1 MLSNKSLALALCLTI
16 TGCAQTPQNDAE
28 GGHWWSFG
36 SDKAATKD
44 AVTQT
49 DAKPDAKPAA
59 GAKPAAPVT
68 AAASAKPAAPVA
80 AAAAKPA
87 APVAAAAS
95 AKPAA
100 PVAAAASAKPA
111 ALVAASAAPEAKADT
126 GSSWWPFSSKS
137 ADEKAADAKA
147 DLKADLKAA
156 TPAPAAAPAAPV
168 VAKTDS
174 ETHWWWPFESTSKP
188 KPLAKVDVTNVPMP
202 DPKITQAWLDD
213 YEPRLRAAIKDS
225 NLQLERRD
233 NVLVVIAPVDGSY
246 NPKRPTMLLPVTL
259 GPFTRV
265 AKAVEAD
272 PKTAVLV
279 LGHVDATGSAPA
291 SQALTKERAVS
302 IASIFSLSGLKQ
314 DRLMLRGMGDMMPR
328 AANDSTQGRALNRR
342 MEIMFTQRTTMLALL
357 SKYNSGKTPPVA
369 EMVAVQDVPAP
380 VAKAPA
386 KKAVAKKA
394 AAKPAAK
401 KAPAKP
407 AAKKPAPAKAKAK
420 AAAPAANDQAKN

>member
-49 DAKPDAKPAA
+49 DVKPDAKLAA
-59 GAKPAAPVT
+59 GAKPAAPL
-68 AAASAKPAAPVA
+68 AAASVKPAAPVA
-80 AAAAKPA
+80 AAPA
-87 APVAAAAS
+87 PAPV
-95 AKPAA
+95 
-100 PVAAAASAKPA
+100 
-111 ALVAASAAPEAKADT
+111 AKADT

-156 TPAPAAAPAAPV
+156 TPAPAAPAAAV

-357 SKYNSGKTPPVA
+357 SKYNSGKTLPVA

-380 VAKAPA
+380 AAAAKAPA
-386 KKAVAKKA
+386 KKAVAKKS

-420 AAAPAANDQAKN
+420 AAAPVVNDQAKN

>member
-44 AVTQT
+44 PVAQT
-49 DAKPDAKPAA
+49 DAKPDTKPDAKPAA
-59 GAKPAAPVT
+59 GAKPVE
-68 AAASAKPAAPVA
+68 PVA
-80 AAAAKPA
+80 AAAAP
-87 APVAAAAS
+87 
-95 AKPAA
+95 
-100 PVAAAASAKPA
+100 
-111 ALVAASAAPEAKADT
+111 AKADT
-126 GSSWWPFSSKS
+126 GYSWWPFSTKS
-137 ADEKAADAKA
+137 AEEKAADAKA
-147 DLKADLKAA
+147 DLKAA
-156 TPAPAAAPAAPV
+156 TPASDAAPV

-174 ETHWWWPFESTSKP
+174 EPRWWWPFESKP
-188 KPLAKVDVTNVPMP
+188 KPLAKVDVTNVQMP
-202 DPKITQAWLDD
+202 DPKITQAWLDE

-233 NVLVVIAPVDGSY
+233 NTLVVIAPVDGSY
-246 NPKRPTMLLPVTL
+246 NPKRPAMLLPVTL

-291 SQALTKERAVS
+291 SQALSKERAQS

-314 DRLMLRGMGDMMPR
+314 DRLMLRGMGDLMPR
-328 AANDSTQGRALNRR
+328 AANDSNQGRALNRR

-369 EMVAVQDVPAP
+369 EMVAVQNVPAP
-380 VAKAPA
+380 APAAKAPA
-386 KKAVAKKA
+386 KKATAKKA

-401 KAPAKP
+401 KAAAKP
-407 AAKKPAPAKAKAK
+407 AAKKPATAKAK
-420 AAAPAANDQAKN
+420 AAPASNDQAKN

>member
-44 AVTQT
+44 AVSQT
-49 DAKPDAKPAA
+49 DTKPDAKPVVAA
-59 GAKPAAPVT
+59 KAP
-68 AAASAKPAAPVA
+68 APVA
-80 AAAAKPA
+80 PA
-87 APVAAAAS
+87 AEAP
-95 AKPAA
+95 A
-100 PVAAAASAKPA
+100 PV
-111 ALVAASAAPEAKADT
+111 AKADT
-126 GSSWWPFSSKS
+126 GSSWWPFSSK
-137 ADEKAADAKA
+137 ADDAKA

-156 TPAPAAAPAAPV
+156 TPASGAPTAAPAAAPA
-168 VAKTDS
+168 VAKTD
-174 ETHWWWPFESTSKP
+174 TDTKWWWPFESKP
-188 KPLAKVDVTNVPMP
+188 KPLAKVDVANIPMP

-213 YEPRLRAAIKDS
+213 YEPRLRLAIKDS

-265 AKAVEAD
+265 AKAVEGD

-279 LGHVDATGSAPA
+279 LGHVDTSGAEPV
-291 SQALTKERAVS
+291 SQALTKERAQS

-314 DRLMLRGMGDMMPR
+314 DRLMLRGMGDLMPR

-357 SKYNSGKTPPVA
+357 SKYNSANPPKA

-380 VAKAPA
+380 AAAPVKKAAAPA
-386 KKAVAKKA
+386 KKTVAKKA

-407 AAKKPAPAKAKAK
+407 AAKKPAPAKA
-420 AAAPAANDQAKN
+420 AAPAATNDQAKN

>member
-16 TGCAQTPQNDAE
+16 TGCAQNPQNDASGE
-28 GGHWWSFG
+28 HWWAFG
-36 SDKAATKD
+36 FDK
-44 AVTQT
+44 
-49 DAKPDAKPAA
+49 
-59 GAKPAAPVT
+59 
-68 AAASAKPAAPVA
+68 S
-80 AAAAKPA
+80 AAKD
-87 APVAAAAS
+87 VT
-95 AKPAA
+95 
-100 PVAAAASAKPA
+100 
-111 ALVAASAAPEAKADT
+111 AKAD
-126 GSSWWPFSSKS
+126 
-137 ADEKAADAKA
+137 AKAADAKA

-156 TPAPAAAPAAPV
+156 TPAPTTAPV
-168 VAKTDS
+168 VAKT
-174 ETHWWWPFESTSKP
+174 ETDTKWWWPFESKP
-188 KPLAKVDVTNVPMP
+188 KPLSKVDVTNIPMP

-246 NPKRPTMLLPVTL
+246 NPKRPAMLLPVTL

-265 AKAVEAD
+265 AKAVESD

-279 LGHVDATGSAPA
+279 LGHIDTVQNQP
-291 SQALTKERAVS
+291 LTKERAQS

-314 DRLMLRGMGDMMPR
+314 DRLMLRGMGDLMPR

-357 SKYNSGKTPPVA
+357 SKYQSGKTPPVA

-380 VAKAPA
+380 AAVTKAPA

-407 AAKKPAPAKAKAK
+407 AAKKPAPAKAKA
-420 AAAPAANDQAKN
+420 AAPAANDQANN

>member
-49 DAKPDAKPAA
+49 DAKPAA
-59 GAKPAAPVT
+59 GAKPV
-68 AAASAKPAAPVA
+68 APVA
-80 AAAAKPA
+80 AAAAAPA
-87 APVAAAAS
+87 PAAAA
-95 AKPAA
+95 APA
-100 PVAAAASAKPA
+100 PV
-111 ALVAASAAPEAKADT
+111 AKADT
-126 GSSWWPFSSKS
+126 GSSWWPFFSKS

-156 TPAPAAAPAAPV
+156 TPAATPDAAPA
-168 VAKTDS
+168 VAKTDT
-174 ETHWWWPFESTSKP
+174 ETKWWWPFESKP

-225 NLQLERRD
+225 NLQLERRE

-246 NPKRPTMLLPVTL
+246 NPKRPAMLLPVTL

-265 AKAVEAD
+265 AKAVEGD

-279 LGHVDATGSAPA
+279 LGHVDTNGAEPV
-291 SQALTKERAVS
+291 SQALTRERAQS

-314 DRLMLRGMGDMMPR
+314 DRLMMRGMGDLMPR
-328 AANDSTQGRALNRR
+328 AANDSNQGRALNRR
-342 MEIMFTQRTTMLALL
+342 MEILFTQRTTMLALL
-357 SKYNSGKTPPVA
+357 SKYNSGKPPVA
-369 EMVAVQDVPAP
+369 DMVAVQTAPAPVPAP
-380 VAKAPA
+380 AAKKAAPA
-386 KKAVAKKA
+386 KKAPAKKA

-401 KAPAKP
+401 KAAAKP
-407 AAKKPAPAKAKAK
+407 AAKKAAPK

>member
-36 SDKAATKD
+36 SDKATTKD

-59 GAKPAAPVT
+59 GAKPAAPV
-68 AAASAKPAAPVA
+68 AAAAPVA
-80 AAAAKPA
+80 SAPA
-87 APVAAAAS
+87 
-95 AKPAA
+95 PA
-100 PVAAAASAKPA
+100 
-111 ALVAASAAPEAKADT
+111 AKADT

-156 TPAPAAAPAAPV
+156 TPAPDAAPA

-174 ETHWWWPFESTSKP
+174 ETHWWWPFESKP

-246 NPKRPTMLLPVTL
+246 NPKRPAMLLPVTL

-279 LGHVDATGSAPA
+279 LGHVDATGTAPA
-291 SQALTKERAVS
+291 SQALTKERAQS

-314 DRLMLRGMGDMMPR
+314 DRLMLRGMGDLMPR

-357 SKYNSGKTPPVA
+357 SKYQSGKTPPVA
-369 EMVAVQDVPAP
+369 EMVAVQNVPAP
-380 VAKAPA
+380 APAAKAPA
-386 KKAVAKKA
+386 KKAPAAKKA

-407 AAKKPAPAKAKAK
+407 AAKKPAPAKAKA
-420 AAAPAANDQAKN
+420 AAPAANDQAKN

>member
-36 SDKAATKD
+36 SDKATTKD

-59 GAKPAAPVT
+59 GAKPAAPV
-68 AAASAKPAAPVA
+68 AAAAAPVA
-80 AAAAKPA
+80 AAAA
-87 APVAAAAS
+87 PVAAA
-95 AKPAA
+95 PA
-100 PVAAAASAKPA
+100 PA
-111 ALVAASAAPEAKADT
+111 AKADT

-156 TPAPAAAPAAPV
+156 TPAPDAAPA

-174 ETHWWWPFESTSKP
+174 ETHWWWPFESKP

-202 DPKITQAWLDD
+202 DPKVTQAWLDD

-246 NPKRPTMLLPVTL
+246 NPKRPAMLLPVTL

-265 AKAVEAD
+265 AKAVESD

-279 LGHVDATGSAPA
+279 LGHVDATGTAPA
-291 SQALTKERAVS
+291 SQALTRERAQS

-314 DRLMLRGMGDMMPR
+314 DRLMLRGMGDLMPR

-357 SKYNSGKTPPVA
+357 SKYQSGKTPPVA
-369 EMVAVQDVPAP
+369 EMVAVQNVPAP
-380 VAKAPA
+380 APAAKAPA
-386 KKAVAKKA
+386 KKAPAAKKA

-407 AAKKPAPAKAKAK
+407 AAKKPAPAKAKA
-420 AAAPAANDQAKN
+420 ATPVANDQAKN

>member
-16 TGCAQTPQNDAE
+16 TGCAQTPQNDAD

-36 SDKAATKD
+36 SDKATTKD

-49 DAKPDAKPAA
+49 DAKPAA
-59 GAKPAAPVT
+59 GAKPAAPV
-68 AAASAKPAAPVA
+68 A
-80 AAAAKPA
+80 AAAAPA
-87 APVAAAAS
+87 PAPA
-95 AKPAA
+95 
-100 PVAAAASAKPA
+100 
-111 ALVAASAAPEAKADT
+111 AKADT

-156 TPAPAAAPAAPV
+156 TPAPAAAPAPA

-174 ETHWWWPFESTSKP
+174 ETHWWWPFESKP

-213 YEPRLRAAIKDS
+213 YEPRLRVAIKDS

-246 NPKRPTMLLPVTL
+246 NPKRPGMLLPVTL

-265 AKAVEAD
+265 AKAVEGD

-279 LGHVDATGSAPA
+279 LGHVDTTGAEA
-291 SQALTKERAVS
+291 QSQALTKERAQS

-314 DRLMLRGMGDMMPR
+314 DRLMLRGMGDLMPR
-328 AANDSTQGRALNRR
+328 AANDSNQGRALNRR

-357 SKYNSGKTPPVA
+357 SKYNSANPPKA

-380 VAKAPA
+380 APAPAAKAPA
-386 KKAVAKKA
+386 KKAPVKKA

-407 AAKKPAPAKAKAK
+407 AAKKPAPAKAKA
-420 AAAPAANDQAKN
+420 ATPAATDQAKN

>member
-36 SDKAATKD
+36 SDKTATKD
-44 AVTQT
+44 AVSQT

-59 GAKPAAPVT
+59 GAKPVE
-68 AAASAKPAAPVA
+68 PVA
-80 AAAAKPA
+80 AAAAPA
-87 APVAAAAS
+87 
-95 AKPAA
+95 PA
-100 PVAAAASAKPA
+100 
-111 ALVAASAAPEAKADT
+111 AKADT
-126 GSSWWPFSSKS
+126 GYSWWPFSTKS
-137 ADEKAADAKA
+137 AEEKAADAKA

-156 TPAPAAAPAAPV
+156 TPTSDAAPV
-168 VAKTDS
+168 IAKTDT
-174 ETHWWWPFESTSKP
+174 EPHWWWPFESKP
-188 KPLAKVDVTNVPMP
+188 KPLAKVDVTNVQMP

-213 YEPRLRAAIKDS
+213 YEPRLREAIKGS
-225 NLQLERRD
+225 TLQLERRD

-246 NPKRPTMLLPVTL
+246 NPKRPAMLLPVTL

-291 SQALTKERAVS
+291 SQALSKERAQS

-314 DRLMLRGMGDMMPR
+314 DRLMLRGMGDLMPR
-328 AANDSTQGRALNRR
+328 AANDSNQGRALNRR

-380 VAKAPA
+380 APAAKAKAPA
-386 KKAVAKKA
+386 KKAPAKKA

-401 KAPAKP
+401 KAAAKP
-407 AAKKPAPAKAKAK
+407 AAKKPAAAKAK
-420 AAAPAANDQAKN
+420 AAAPASNDQAKN

>member
-1 MLSNKSLALALCLTI
+1 MS
-16 TGCAQTPQNDAE
+16 
-28 GGHWWSFG
+28 
-36 SDKAATKD
+36 
-44 AVTQT
+44 QT

-59 GAKPAAPVT
+59 GAKPAAPV
-68 AAASAKPAAPVA
+68 A
-80 AAAAKPA
+80 AAAAPA
-87 APVAAAAS
+87 PAPAPAPV
-95 AKPAA
+95 
-100 PVAAAASAKPA
+100 
-111 ALVAASAAPEAKADT
+111 AKADT

-147 DLKADLKAA
+147 DLTADLKAA
-156 TPAPAAAPAAPV
+156 TPAPAAAPA
-168 VAKTDS
+168 VAKNDT
-174 ETHWWWPFESTSKP
+174 ETHWWWPFESKP

-246 NPKRPTMLLPVTL
+246 NPKRPAMLLPVTL

-291 SQALTKERAVS
+291 SQALTKERAQS

-314 DRLMLRGMGDMMPR
+314 DRLMLRGMGDLMPR
-328 AANDSTQGRALNRR
+328 AANDSNQGRALNRR

-380 VAKAPA
+380 APAAKTAA
-386 KKAVAKKA
+386 KKAPVAKKA

-407 AAKKPAPAKAKAK
+407 AAKKPAPAKAKA
-420 AAAPAANDQAKN
+420 ATPAANDQAKN

>member
-1 MLSNKSLALALCLTI
+1 MLSNKSLALALCLSI

-44 AVTQT
+44 AVSQT
-49 DAKPDAKPAA
+49 DAKPD
-59 GAKPAAPVT
+59 
-68 AAASAKPAAPVA
+68 
-80 AAAAKPA
+80 AKPA

-100 PVAAAASAKPA
+100 PVAAAAGAKPA
-111 ALVAASAAPEAKADT
+111 APVAAAPAPAPVAKADT

-156 TPAPAAAPAAPV
+156 TPAPAAAPA
-168 VAKTDS
+168 VAKNDT
-174 ETHWWWPFESTSKP
+174 ETHWWWPFESKP

-246 NPKRPTMLLPVTL
+246 NPKRPAMLLPVTL

-279 LGHVDATGSAPA
+279 LGHVDATGAAPA
-291 SQALTKERAVS
+291 SQALTKERAQS

-380 VAKAPA
+380 APVAKASA
-386 KKAVAKKA
+386 KKTVAKKS

-401 KAPAKP
+401 KAPAKA
-407 AAKKPAPAKAKAK
+407 AAKKPAAAKAKAK

>member
-44 AVTQT
+44 AMTQT

-59 GAKPAAPVT
+59 GAKPAAPV
-68 AAASAKPAAPVA
+68 AAAPAPAP
-80 AAAAKPA
+80 
-87 APVAAAAS
+87 AS
-95 AKPAA
+95 APA
-100 PVAAAASAKPA
+100 
-111 ALVAASAAPEAKADT
+111 AKADT

-147 DLKADLKAA
+147 ADLKADLKAA
-156 TPAPAAAPAAPV
+156 TPAPAAAPA

-174 ETHWWWPFESTSKP
+174 ETHWWWPFESKP
-188 KPLAKVDVTNVPMP
+188 KPLSKVDVTNVPMP

-246 NPKRPTMLLPVTL
+246 NPKRPAMLLPVTL

-279 LGHVDATGSAPA
+279 LGHVDATGTAPA
-291 SQALTKERAVS
+291 SQALSKERAQS

-314 DRLMLRGMGDMMPR
+314 DRLMLRGMGDLMPR

-369 EMVAVQDVPAP
+369 EMVAVQNVPAP
-380 VAKAPA
+380 APAAKAPA
-386 KKAVAKKA
+386 KKAPAAKKA

-407 AAKKPAPAKAKAK
+407 AAKKAAPAKAK
-420 AAAPAANDQAKN
+420 AAAPANDQAKN

>member
-44 AVTQT
+44 AVAQT

-59 GAKPAAPVT
+59 GAKPAAPV
-68 AAASAKPAAPVA
+68 SA
-80 AAAAKPA
+80 AAAP
-87 APVAAAAS
+87 
-95 AKPAA
+95 
-100 PVAAAASAKPA
+100 
-111 ALVAASAAPEAKADT
+111 AASAAPAPVAKADT
-126 GSSWWPFSSKS
+126 GFNWWPFASKG
-137 ADEKAADAKA
+137 ADEKAAEAKA

-156 TPAPAAAPAAPV
+156 EPAPS
-168 VAKTDS
+168 VAKTDT
-174 ETHWWWPFESTSKP
+174 ETHWWWPFESKP

-246 NPKRPTMLLPVTL
+246 NPKRPSMLLPVTL

-265 AKAVEAD
+265 AKAVESD

-279 LGHVDATGSAPA
+279 LGHVDATGTAPA
-291 SQALTKERAVS
+291 SQALTKERAQS

-314 DRLMLRGMGDMMPR
+314 DRLMLRGMGDLMPR

-357 SKYNSGKTPPVA
+357 SKYQSGKTPPAA

-380 VAKAPA
+380 APAAKAPA
-386 KKAVAKKA
+386 KKAPVAKKA

-407 AAKKPAPAKAKAK
+407 AAKKPVPAKAK

>member
-44 AVTQT
+44 AVSQADT
-49 DAKPDAKPAA
+49 KPDAKPAVA
-59 GAKPAAPVT
+59 AKAP
-68 AAASAKPAAPVA
+68 APVA
-80 AAAAKPA
+80 PAAAPA
-87 APVAAAAS
+87 PAPV
-95 AKPAA
+95 
-100 PVAAAASAKPA
+100 
-111 ALVAASAAPEAKADT
+111 AKADT
-126 GSSWWPFSSKS
+126 GSSWWPFSSK
-137 ADEKAADAKA
+137 ADDAKA

-156 TPAPAAAPAAPV
+156 TPASGAPADAPAAAPA
-168 VAKTDS
+168 VAKTD
-174 ETHWWWPFESTSKP
+174 TDAKWWWPFESKP
-188 KPLAKVDVTNVPMP
+188 KPLAKVDVANIPMP

-213 YEPRLRAAIKDS
+213 YEPRLRLAIKDS

-246 NPKRPTMLLPVTL
+246 NPKRPAMLLPVTL

-265 AKAVEAD
+265 AKAVEGD

-279 LGHVDATGSAPA
+279 LGHVDTSGAEPV
-291 SQALTKERAVS
+291 SQALTKERAQS

-314 DRLMLRGMGDMMPR
+314 DRLMLRGMGDLMPR
-328 AANDSTQGRALNRR
+328 AANDSNQGRALNRR

-357 SKYNSGKTPPVA
+357 SKYNSANPPKA

-380 VAKAPA
+380 AAAPVKKAAAPA
-386 KKAVAKKA
+386 KKTVAKKA

-407 AAKKPAPAKAKAK
+407 AAKKPAPAKA
-420 AAAPAANDQAKN
+420 AAPAATNDQAKN

>member
-59 GAKPAAPVT
+59 GAKPAAPVA
-68 AAASAKPAAPVA
+68 AAASTKPVAPVVA
-80 AAAAKPA
+80 ATSAKPA

-100 PVAAAASAKPA
+100 P
-111 ALVAASAAPEAKADT
+111 VAASAAPEAKADT

-156 TPAPAAAPAAPV
+156 TPAPAAAPAAPAI
-168 VAKTDS
+168 AKTDS
-174 ETHWWWPFESTSKP
+174 ETHWWWPFESKP

-279 LGHVDATGSAPA
+279 LGHVDSTGSAPA

-357 SKYNSGKTPPVA
+357 SKYSSGKTPPVA

-380 VAKAPA
+380 AAVAKAPA
-386 KKAVAKKA
+386 KKAVAKKS

-407 AAKKPAPAKAKAK
+407 AAKKPAPAKAKV
-420 AAAPAANDQAKN
+420 AAPVANDQAKN

>member
-44 AVTQT
+44 VVTQT

-68 AAASAKPAAPVA
+68 AAAAPTPAPTPAPAPV
-80 AAAAKPA
+80 
-87 APVAAAAS
+87 
-95 AKPAA
+95 
-100 PVAAAASAKPA
+100 
-111 ALVAASAAPEAKADT
+111 AKADT
-126 GSSWWPFSSKS
+126 GSSWWPFSSKN
-137 ADEKAADAKA
+137 ADDKAAVAKA
-147 DLKADLKAA
+147 DLKADVKAA
-156 TPAPAAAPAAPV
+156 EPAPA
-168 VAKTDS
+168 VAKNDT
-174 ETHWWWPFESTSKP
+174 ETHWWWPFESKP

-246 NPKRPTMLLPVTL
+246 NPKRPEMLLPVTL

-291 SQALTKERAVS
+291 SQALTKQRAQS

-314 DRLMLRGMGDMMPR
+314 DRLMLRGMGDLMPR
-328 AANDSTQGRALNRR
+328 AANDSSQGRALNRR

-357 SKYNSGKTPPVA
+357 SKYQSGKTPPVA

-380 VAKAPA
+380 AAKATAKKAPA
-386 KKAVAKKA
+386 AKKATAKKA
-394 AAKPAAK
+394 AAKPATK

-407 AAKKPAPAKAKAK
+407 AAKKAAPAKAKA
-420 AAAPAANDQAKN
+420 ADPANDQAKN

>member
-16 TGCAQTPQNDAE
+16 TGCAQTPQNDAD

-44 AVTQT
+44 AVAQT
-49 DAKPDAKPAA
+49 DAKPAA
-59 GAKPAAPVT
+59 GAKPA
-68 AAASAKPAAPVA
+68 SPVA
-80 AAAAKPA
+80 AAAAPA
-87 APVAAAAS
+87 
-95 AKPAA
+95 
-100 PVAAAASAKPA
+100 
-111 ALVAASAAPEAKADT
+111 AKADT

-137 ADEKAADAKA
+137 ADDKAADAKA

-156 TPAPAAAPAAPV
+156 TPAPDAAA

-174 ETHWWWPFESTSKP
+174 ETHWWWPFESKP

-246 NPKRPTMLLPVTL
+246 NPKRPAMLLPVTL

-279 LGHVDATGSAPA
+279 LGHVDATGTAPA
-291 SQALTKERAVS
+291 SQALSKERAQS

-314 DRLMLRGMGDMMPR
+314 DRLMLRGMGDLMPR

-369 EMVAVQDVPAP
+369 EMVAVQNAPAP
-380 VAKAPA
+380 APAAAKAPA
-386 KKAVAKKA
+386 KKAPVAKKA

-407 AAKKPAPAKAKAK
+407 AAKKPAAVKAK
-420 AAAPAANDQAKN
+420 AAAPANDQAKN

>member
-44 AVTQT
+44 PVAQT
-49 DAKPDAKPAA
+49 DAKPAA
-59 GAKPAAPVT
+59 GAKPVE
-68 AAASAKPAAPVA
+68 PVA
-80 AAAAKPA
+80 AAAAP
-87 APVAAAAS
+87 
-95 AKPAA
+95 
-100 PVAAAASAKPA
+100 
-111 ALVAASAAPEAKADT
+111 AKADT
-126 GSSWWPFSSKS
+126 GYSWWPFSTKS
-137 ADEKAADAKA
+137 AEEKAADAKA

-156 TPAPAAAPAAPV
+156 TPASDAAPV

-174 ETHWWWPFESTSKP
+174 EPRWWWPFESKP
-188 KPLAKVDVTNVPMP
+188 KPLAKVDVTNVQMP
-202 DPKITQAWLDD
+202 DPKITQAWLDE

-233 NVLVVIAPVDGSY
+233 NTLVVIAPVDGSY
-246 NPKRPTMLLPVTL
+246 NPKRPAMLLPVTL

-291 SQALTKERAVS
+291 SQALSKERAQS

-314 DRLMLRGMGDMMPR
+314 DRLMLRGMGDLMPR
-328 AANDSTQGRALNRR
+328 AANDSNQGRALNRR

-369 EMVAVQDVPAP
+369 EMVAVQNVPAP
-380 VAKAPA
+380 APAAKAPA
-386 KKAVAKKA
+386 KKATAKKA

-401 KAPAKP
+401 KAAAKP
-407 AAKKPAPAKAKAK
+407 AAKKPATAKAK
-420 AAAPAANDQAKN
+420 AAPASNDQAKN

>member
-36 SDKAATKD
+36 SDKAVTKD

-59 GAKPAAPVT
+59 GAKPAAPV
-68 AAASAKPAAPVA
+68 SA
-80 AAAAKPA
+80 AAAPTA
-87 APVAAAAS
+87 APA
-95 AKPAA
+95 PA
-100 PVAAAASAKPA
+100 
-111 ALVAASAAPEAKADT
+111 AKADT

-156 TPAPAAAPAAPV
+156 EPAPA
-168 VAKTDS
+168 VAKTDT
-174 ETHWWWPFESTSKP
+174 ETHWWWPFESKP

-246 NPKRPTMLLPVTL
+246 NPKRPAMLLPVTL

-279 LGHVDATGSAPA
+279 LGHVDATGTAPA
-291 SQALTKERAVS
+291 SQALTKERAQS

-314 DRLMLRGMGDMMPR
+314 DRLMLRGMGDLMPR

-357 SKYNSGKTPPVA
+357 SKYQSGKTPPAA
-369 EMVAVQDVPAP
+369 EMVAVQNVPAP
-380 VAKAPA
+380 APAAKAPA
-386 KKAVAKKA
+386 KKAPAAKKA

-407 AAKKPAPAKAKAK
+407 AAKKPAPAKAKAATP
-420 AAAPAANDQAKN
+420 AATPAANDQAKN

>member
-59 GAKPAAPVT
+59 GAKPVE
-68 AAASAKPAAPVA
+68 PVA
-80 AAAAKPA
+80 AAAAPA
-87 APVAAAAS
+87 
-95 AKPAA
+95 PA
-100 PVAAAASAKPA
+100 
-111 ALVAASAAPEAKADT
+111 AKADT
-126 GSSWWPFSSKS
+126 GYSWWPFSTKS
-137 ADEKAADAKA
+137 AEEKAADAKA

-156 TPAPAAAPAAPV
+156 TPTSDAAPV
-168 VAKTDS
+168 VAKTDT
-174 ETHWWWPFESTSKP
+174 EPHWWWPFESKP
-188 KPLAKVDVTNVPMP
+188 KPLAKVDVTNVQMP

-213 YEPRLRAAIKDS
+213 YEPRLREAIKGS

-246 NPKRPTMLLPVTL
+246 NPKRPAMLLPVTL

-291 SQALTKERAVS
+291 SQALSKERAQS

-314 DRLMLRGMGDMMPR
+314 DRLMLRGMGDLMPR
-328 AANDSTQGRALNRR
+328 AANDSNQGRALNRR
-342 MEIMFTQRTTMLALL
+342 MEIMFIQRTTMLALL

-380 VAKAPA
+380 APAAKAPA
-386 KKAVAKKA
+386 KKAPAKKA

-401 KAPAKP
+401 KAAAKP
-407 AAKKPAPAKAKAK
+407 AAKKPAAAKAK
-420 AAAPAANDQAKN
+420 AAAPASNDQAKN

>member
-59 GAKPAAPVT
+59 GAKPVE
-68 AAASAKPAAPVA
+68 PVA
-80 AAAAKPA
+80 AAAAAPA
-87 APVAAAAS
+87 
-95 AKPAA
+95 PA
-100 PVAAAASAKPA
+100 
-111 ALVAASAAPEAKADT
+111 AKADT
-126 GSSWWPFSSKS
+126 GYSWWPFSTKS
-137 ADEKAADAKA
+137 AEEKAADAKA

-156 TPAPAAAPAAPV
+156 TPTSDAAPV
-168 VAKTDS
+168 VAKTDT
-174 ETHWWWPFESTSKP
+174 EPHWWWPFESKP
-188 KPLAKVDVTNVPMP
+188 KPLAKVDVTNVQMP

-213 YEPRLRAAIKDS
+213 YEPRLREAIKGS
-225 NLQLERRD
+225 TLQLERRD

-246 NPKRPTMLLPVTL
+246 NPKRPAMLLPVTL

-291 SQALTKERAVS
+291 SQALSKERAQS

-314 DRLMLRGMGDMMPR
+314 DRLMLRGMGDLMPR
-328 AANDSTQGRALNRR
+328 AANDSNQGRALNRR

-380 VAKAPA
+380 APAAKAKAPA
-386 KKAVAKKA
+386 KKAPAKKA

-401 KAPAKP
+401 KAAAKP
-407 AAKKPAPAKAKAK
+407 AAKKPAAAKAK
-420 AAAPAANDQAKN
+420 AAAPASNDQAKN

>member
-44 AVTQT
+44 TVTQT

-59 GAKPAAPVT
+59 GAKPAAPV
-68 AAASAKPAAPVA
+68 A
-80 AAAAKPA
+80 AAAAAPA
-87 APVAAAAS
+87 PAPA
-95 AKPAA
+95 PA
-100 PVAAAASAKPA
+100 
-111 ALVAASAAPEAKADT
+111 AKADT
-126 GSSWWPFSSKS
+126 GSSWWPFSSKT

-156 TPAPAAAPAAPV
+156 EPAPA
-168 VAKTDS
+168 VAKNDT
-174 ETHWWWPFESTSKP
+174 ETHWWWPFESKP

-246 NPKRPTMLLPVTL
+246 NPKRPAMLLPVTL

-279 LGHVDATGSAPA
+279 LGHVDATGTAPA
-291 SQALTKERAVS
+291 SQALTKERAQS

-314 DRLMLRGMGDMMPR
+314 DRLMLRGMGDLMPR
-328 AANDSTQGRALNRR
+328 AANDSNQGRALNRR

-357 SKYNSGKTPPVA
+357 SKYQSGKTPPAA

-380 VAKAPA
+380 APAAKAPA
-386 KKAVAKKA
+386 KKAPAKKA

-407 AAKKPAPAKAKAK
+407 AAKKPAPAKAKA
-420 AAAPAANDQAKN
+420 AAPATDQAKN

>member
-44 AVTQT
+44 PVAQT

-59 GAKPAAPVT
+59 GAKPVE
-68 AAASAKPAAPVA
+68 PVA
-80 AAAAKPA
+80 AAAAPA
-87 APVAAAAS
+87 S
-95 AKPAA
+95 T
-100 PVAAAASAKPA
+100 
-111 ALVAASAAPEAKADT
+111 AKADT
-126 GSSWWPFSSKS
+126 GYSWWPFSTKT
-137 ADEKAADAKA
+137 AEEKAADAKA

-156 TPAPAAAPAAPV
+156 TPASDAAPV

-174 ETHWWWPFESTSKP
+174 EPRWWWPFESKP

-202 DPKITQAWLDD
+202 DPKVTQAWLDE

-233 NVLVVIAPVDGSY
+233 NTLVVIAPVDGSY
-246 NPKRPTMLLPVTL
+246 NPKRPAMLLPVTL

-291 SQALTKERAVS
+291 SQALSKERAQS

-314 DRLMLRGMGDMMPR
+314 DRLMLRGMGDLMPR
-328 AANDSTQGRALNRR
+328 AANDSNQGRALNRR

-369 EMVAVQDVPAP
+369 EMVAVQNVPAP
-380 VAKAPA
+380 APAAKAPA
-386 KKAVAKKA
+386 KKATAKKA

-401 KAPAKP
+401 KAAAKP
-407 AAKKPAPAKAKAK
+407 AAKKPATAKAK
-420 AAAPAANDQAKN
+420 AAPASNDQAKN

>member
-28 GGHWWSFG
+28 GGHWWAFG

-59 GAKPAAPVT
+59 GAKPAAPV
-68 AAASAKPAAPVA
+68 A
-80 AAAAKPA
+80 AAAAPA
-87 APVAAAAS
+87 PAAAPAAAPAPVA
-95 AKPAA
+95 
-100 PVAAAASAKPA
+100 
-111 ALVAASAAPEAKADT
+111 KAET

-156 TPAPAAAPAAPV
+156 TPAPTPGAAPA
-168 VAKTDS
+168 VAKTDT
-174 ETHWWWPFESTSKP
+174 ETKWWWPFESKP

-225 NLQLERRD
+225 NLQLERRE

-246 NPKRPTMLLPVTL
+246 NPKRPAMLLPVTL

-265 AKAVEAD
+265 AKAVEGD

-279 LGHVDATGSAPA
+279 LGHVDTNGAEPV
-291 SQALTKERAVS
+291 SQALTRERAQS

-314 DRLMLRGMGDMMPR
+314 DRLMMRGMGDLMPR
-328 AANDSTQGRALNRR
+328 AANDSNQGRALNRR

-357 SKYNSGKTPPVA
+357 SKYNSGKPPVA
-369 EMVAVQDVPAP
+369 EMVAVQTAPAPVPAP
-380 VAKAPA
+380 AAKAAAPAKKAPA
-386 KKAVAKKA
+386 KKAAAKPVAKKA

-401 KAPAKP
+401 KPAPKADAPAT
-407 AAKKPAPAKAKAK
+407 
-420 AAAPAANDQAKN
+420 NDQAKN

>member
-28 GGHWWSFG
+28 GGHWWSLG

-59 GAKPAAPVT
+59 GAKPAAPVA
-68 AAASAKPAAPVA
+68 AAAS
-80 AAAAKPA
+80 AKPA

-111 ALVAASAAPEAKADT
+111 APVAAAPAPAPVAKADT

-357 SKYNSGKTPPVA
+357 SKYSSGKTLPVA

-380 VAKAPA
+380 AAAAKAPA
-386 KKAVAKKA
+386 KKAVTKKS

-407 AAKKPAPAKAKAK
+407 ATKKPAPAKAKAK
-420 AAAPAANDQAKN
+420 AAAPVANDQAKN

>member
-36 SDKAATKD
+36 SDKATTKD

-59 GAKPAAPVT
+59 GAKPAAPV
-68 AAASAKPAAPVA
+68 AAAAAPVA
-80 AAAAKPA
+80 SAPAPAAKA
-87 APVAAAAS
+87 
-95 AKPAA
+95 
-100 PVAAAASAKPA
+100 
-111 ALVAASAAPEAKADT
+111 ET

-156 TPAPAAAPAAPV
+156 TPAPDAAPA

-174 ETHWWWPFESTSKP
+174 ETHWWWPFESKP

-246 NPKRPTMLLPVTL
+246 NPKRPAMLLPVTL

-279 LGHVDATGSAPA
+279 LGHVDATGTAPA
-291 SQALTKERAVS
+291 SQALTTERAQS

-314 DRLMLRGMGDMMPR
+314 DRLMLRGMGDLMPR

-357 SKYNSGKTPPVA
+357 SKYQSGKTPPVA
-369 EMVAVQDVPAP
+369 EMVAVQNVPAP
-380 VAKAPA
+380 APAAKTPA
-386 KKAVAKKA
+386 KKAPAAKKA

-407 AAKKPAPAKAKAK
+407 AAKKPAPAKAKA
-420 AAAPAANDQAKN
+420 AAPAANDQAKN

>member
-16 TGCAQTPQNDAE
+16 TGCAQTPQNDAD

-49 DAKPDAKPAA
+49 EAKPAA
-59 GAKPAAPVT
+59 GAKPAAPV
-68 AAASAKPAAPVA
+68 A
-80 AAAAKPA
+80 AAAAPA
-87 APVAAAAS
+87 
-95 AKPAA
+95 
-100 PVAAAASAKPA
+100 
-111 ALVAASAAPEAKADT
+111 AKADS

-156 TPAPAAAPAAPV
+156 TPAPAAADAPA

-174 ETHWWWPFESTSKP
+174 ETHWWWPFESKP

-246 NPKRPTMLLPVTL
+246 NPKRPAMLLPVTL

-279 LGHVDATGSAPA
+279 LGHVDATGTAPA
-291 SQALTKERAVS
+291 SQALSKERAQS

-314 DRLMLRGMGDMMPR
+314 DRLMLRGMGDLMPR

-369 EMVAVQDVPAP
+369 EMVAVQNVPAP
-380 VAKAPA
+380 APAAKTPA
-386 KKAVAKKA
+386 KKAPVAKKA

-407 AAKKPAPAKAKAK
+407 AAKKPAPAKAKA
-420 AAAPAANDQAKN
+420 AAPANDQAKN

>member
-36 SDKAATKD
+36 SDKTASKD
-44 AVTQT
+44 DSAVAG
-49 DAKPDAKPAA
+49 AKPDAKP
-59 GAKPAAPVT
+59 GVTAKADAPVKAD
-68 AAASAKPAAPVA
+68 AAVPAPV
-80 AAAAKPA
+80 
-87 APVAAAAS
+87 
-95 AKPAA
+95 
-100 PVAAAASAKPA
+100 
-111 ALVAASAAPEAKADT
+111 AKADT
-126 GSSWWPFSSKS
+126 SYSWWPFSAKS

-147 DLKADLKAA
+147 DLKADLAAA
-156 TPAPAAAPAAPV
+156 TPESTATP
-168 VAKTDS
+168 VAKTDA
-174 ETHWWWPFESTSKP
+174 EPRWWWPFESKP
-188 KPLAKVDVTNVPMP
+188 KPLSKVDVTNVPMP

-225 NLQLERRD
+225 NLKLERRD

-246 NPKRPTMLLPVTL
+246 NPKRPAMLLPVTL

-265 AKAVEAD
+265 AKAVESD

-279 LGHVDATGSAPA
+279 LGHVDATGTAPQ
-291 SQALTKERAVS
+291 SQALTKERAQS

-314 DRLMLRGMGDMMPR
+314 DRLMLRGMGDLMPR

-357 SKYNSGKTPPVA
+357 SKYNSANPPKA

-380 VAKAPA
+380 VAPVA
-386 KKAVAKKA
+386 KKAAAAKKAPAKKA
-394 AAKPAAK
+394 AAKPATKTAAK
-401 KAPAKP
+401 KAPAKA
-407 AAKKPAPAKAKAK
+407 AAKKPAPAKA
-420 AAAPAANDQAKN
+420 AAPAVSNDQAKN